1 MNEIIV
7 PIDITGEEKD
17 ILAIFSKRQF
27 MLIFPTVVVSLIFL
41 FWGNIPFINALLDFI
56 IRFFVFIIAVSSS
69 ICLAY
74 IKLDKYEQYLSEYL
88 ITQIKFRRGQKTF
101 F

>member
-1 MNEIIV
+1 MNEIVV

-27 MLIFPTVVVSLIFL
+27 MLIFPTVVASLIFL
-41 FWGNIPFINALLDFI
+41 FWGNIPFIGPLLDVI
-56 IRFFVFIIAVSSS
+56 IRALVFIVAVASA

-74 IKLDKYEQYLSEYL
+74 IKLDRYEQYLSEYVV
-88 ITQIKFRRGQKTF
+88 TQFKFRRSQKTF